1 MGEIFLSDRMEY
13 PSAKSALWC
22 LLRRRPFDLWSCHA
36 GAGTEPHR
44 RTLYFGSFLRSIGR
58 SSLGAADADSFFQ
71 GTVSDHGYGSLRRF
85 GGLCL
90 CLQHGEDRRR
100 RKNSAH
106 DAASFRNGSQ
116 CSDERHHEPS
126 HLSGQESG
134 EHFGRWEAWRRLSGI
149 PCGFPR
155 WACCLAVSASHGKA
169 APSTS

>member
-1 MGEIFLSDRMEY
+1 MKGIKLREGLLFPILIAFLLFSMVAVISVGSASIDMGTVYRFWLTSSFPGKRNRGGSVGEIFLSDRMEH

-90 CLQHGEDRRR
+90 RLQHGEG
-100 RKNSAH
+100 SE
-106 DAASFRNGSQ
+106 AAEKFS
-116 CSDERHHEPS
+116 P
-126 HLSGQESG
+126 
-134 EHFGRWEAWRRLSGI
+134 
-149 PCGFPR
+149 
-155 WACCLAVSASHGKA
+155 
-169 APSTS
+169 

>member
-1 MGEIFLSDRMEY
+1 MKGIKLREGLLFPILIAFLLFSMVAVISVGSASIDMGTVYRILVDQLFFKGKGTEAGLWEKSFYQIDRMEY

-90 CLQHGEDRRR
+90 CLQHGEDRS
-100 RKNSAH
+100 SA
-106 DAASFRNGSQ
+106 
-116 CSDERHHEPS
+116 P
-126 HLSGQESG
+126 LP
-134 EHFGRWEAWRRLSGI
+134 W
-149 PCGFPR
+149 PP
-155 WACCLAVSASHGKA
+155 VSR
-169 APSTS
+169 